1 MRARG
6 PISVVCVGTELY
18 EFDLALAVKGGAGG
32 SATDVDAGQRL
43 SQRRHNE

>member
-18 EFDLALAVKGGAGG
+18 EFDRALTVNAGPGGLTTG
-32 SATDVDAGQRL
+32 VDAK
-43 SQRRHNE
+43 RR

>member
-18 EFDLALAVKGGAGG
+18 EFDLALVVKGGPGG
-32 SATDVDAGQRL
+32 SATGVDARRKL
-43 SQRRHNE
+43 SQ